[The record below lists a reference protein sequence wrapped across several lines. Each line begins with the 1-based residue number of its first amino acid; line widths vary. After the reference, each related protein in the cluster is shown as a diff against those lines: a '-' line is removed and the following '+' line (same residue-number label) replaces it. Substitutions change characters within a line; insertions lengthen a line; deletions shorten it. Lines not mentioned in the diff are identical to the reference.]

1 MSTAHE
7 VGALL
12 ARFGSSN
19 KLRMADGHEPSRPLV
34 LAWPGREEVLPDGG
48 LPRGVVELA
57 APRALGG
64 STSIALAAVR
74 AGQGRAGGAW
84 CAWVDP
90 ERTLHAPG
98 VVAAGVDLARMLVV
112 CPPRALLG
120 RASVKIVAA
129 GAFEVVV
136 VDIDTIF
143 NAAPS
148 ASAKVPGRDAGT
160 GKRKAWPQ
168 EVLVRKLALAAEQGG
183 TTVLLL
189 TDAARKRAVPWPVAL
204 RLEMMRPSLRSLSVR
219 IAKDR
224 RGRVGVAKTIPF
236 RPLMRVAG

>member
-1 MSTAHE
+1 MSAAHDVE
-7 VGALL
+7 ALL

-34 LAWPGREEVLPDGG
+34 LSWPGLEEVLPDGG

-57 APRALGG
+57 TPRALGG

-74 AGQGRAGGAW
+74 AGQERAGGAW

-98 VVAAGVDLARMLVV
+98 VVAAGVDLTRMLVV

-120 RASVKIVAA
+120 RASVKIVSA

-136 VDIDTIF
+136 VDFDAISDL
-143 NAAPS
+143 
-148 ASAKVPGRDAGT
+148 ASRDAGT
-160 GKRKAWPQ
+160 GKRKAWAS
-168 EVLVRKLALAAEQGG
+168 EVLVRKLALGAEQGG

-189 TDAARKRAVPWPVAL
+189 TDATRKRAVPWPLSL
-204 RLEMMRPSLRSLSVR
+204 RLEMTRPSRSEISVR

>member
-1 MSTAHE
+1 MSTAHD

-34 LAWPGREEVLPDGG
+34 LAWPGLEEVLPDGG

-148 ASAKVPGRDAGT
+148 ASA
-160 GKRKAWPQ
+160 
-168 EVLVRKLALAAEQGG
+168 
-183 TTVLLL
+183 
-189 TDAARKRAVPWPVAL
+189 
-204 RLEMMRPSLRSLSVR
+204 
-219 IAKDR
+219 
-224 RGRVGVAKTIPF
+224 
-236 RPLMRVAG
+236 